1 LESPD
6 SEIIKVLLEKNSYD
20 IKIGYNCLSSLGKEI
35 NNLGYN
41 KQTVI
46 ITNTVVADLYKDKI
60 IESLDSCDIK
70 NIVLV
75 VPDGEKYKSLETAS
89 DLYDSLIRINAH
101 RNDPIIAF
109 GGGVVGD
116 LAGFVAATYMR
127 GVPFI
132 QVPTTL
138 LAQVDSSVGGKVA
151 VNHPHGK
158 NMIGCF
164 YQPKLVLI
172 DIDFLETLPLRE
184 YKAGLAEIIKYGFI
198 QDKKLLELLEND
210 LGKIFNK
217 NRDTLLKIIA
227 GCCEI
232 KARIVE
238 EDEKDFGKRAIL
250 NYGHTIGHAIESL
263 IGYGKLLHGEAI
275 SIGMVAAADIA
286 HQMKLIDTNLMER
299 HKKILTAFGLP
310 ISISK
315 IKPDEILKKIELDK
329 KKKQET
335 ESFVLLKEIGE
346 PQIFEISRD
355 LIIRALSKI
364 CSAEN

>member
-1 LESPD
+1 MESSD
-6 SEIIKVLLEKNSYD
+6 VKVIRVLLGKNSYD
-20 IKIGYNCLSSLGKEI
+20 IKIGYNFLSSLGKEI
-35 NNLGYN
+35 NKLGYS
-41 KQTVI
+41 KQTVV
-46 ITNTVVADLYKDKI
+46 ITNTTVADLYKDKI
-60 IESLDSCDIK
+60 IKSLDSCGIK

-89 DLYDSLIRINAH
+89 DLYDSLIKINAH
-101 RNDPIIAF
+101 RNNPIIAF

-151 VNHPHGK
+151 VNHPSGK

-198 QDKKLLELLEND
+198 QDEALLELLESD
-210 LGKIFNK
+210 SDKIFNK
-217 NRDTLLKIIA
+217 DRDILLKIIS

-238 EDEKDFGKRAIL
+238 EDEKDFGKRAVL
-250 NYGHTIGHAIESL
+250 NYGHTVGHAIESL
-263 IGYGKLLHGEAI
+263 AGYGKLLHGEAI
-275 SIGMVAAADIA
+275 SIGMIAAADIA
-286 HQMKLIDTNLMER
+286 HQMKLIDTDLMER

-310 ISISK
+310 VSISK

-329 KKKQET
+329 KKRQET
-335 ESFVLLKEIGE
+335 ESFVLLEKIGE

-355 LIIRALSKI
+355 LIIQALNRI
-364 CSAEN
+364 CSSEK